1 MPAIYRSMFAIND
14 INNGKLSA
22 IKAMPQKDST
32 SDGCSTFSVDRRA
45 YVKTYTNNLTNTANP
60 PGHFGMD
67 AFGSGNR
74 ILPTVFDG
82 HQTAAQKKWSGNRD
96 ASEVVRRQRV
106 NSVGVGSLNAQNQ
119 PMCFETHTN
128 INTTRDALRRVRA
141 GGATV
146 PKKVTHKLTNA
157 PVPGY
162 PAGILVRTINHSLA
176 IVHPKMA
183 MAKKPIS
190 ANMPK
195 LFR

>member
-14 INNGKLSA
+14 INNGRLSA

-32 SDGCSTFSVDRRA
+32 SDGNSTFSGDRHA
-45 YVKTYTNNLTNTANP
+45 YIKTYTNNPAITTNP
-60 PGHFGMD
+60 PGHLGMD

-82 HQTAAQKKWSGNRD
+82 HQTAAQKKWTGNRD
-96 ASEVVRRQRV
+96 ASEVIRRQRV
-106 NSVGVGSLNAQNQ
+106 NSVGVGSLNAQRQ
-119 PMCFETHTN
+119 PMCFETHSN

-146 PKKVTHKLTNA
+146 PKKVTKKLTNA

-162 PAGILVRTINHSLA
+162 PAGILVRTINHSVA
-176 IVHPKMA
+176 IVHPKVA

-190 ANMPK
+190 TALPHH
-195 LFR
+195 FH

>member
-32 SDGCSTFSVDRRA
+32 SDGDSTFSVDRRA
-45 YVKTYTNNLTNTANP
+45 YVKTYTNNLTNKANP
-60 PGHFGMD
+60 PGHFGM
-67 AFGSGNR
+67 GNHIR
-74 ILPTVFDG
+74 PTVFDG
-82 HQTAAQKKWSGNRD
+82 NQTAAQKKWSGNRD

-119 PMCFETHTN
+119 PMCFQTHSN

-146 PKKVTHKLTNA
+146 PKKVTKKLTNA

-162 PAGILVRTINHSLA
+162 PAGILVRTINHSVA
-176 IVHPKMA
+176 VIHPKMA

-190 ANMPK
+190 ANMTK
-195 LFR
+195 HFR